1 MPSRSASARTPGTTC
16 QHIQAMSTMTQ
27 GWRCP
32 VQDRHRRMRKAPQD
46 IERNLPWLTNDP
58 WTASPMAI
66 RPNRLPNASIGRR
79 LHSKVDDR
87 ASRRPQQHHEQKPGA
102 HTGHTAVRMRRH
114 RVSDLQP
121 PDPNDKCSCGF
132 LPVLTNTPEGSGRA
146 APTPGT
152 TRDADRTQATEV
164 FACRNLLCSRIV
176 WHETCR
182 HPTTPFNRAKR
193 STSWLAVPIASQ
205 DMGTEGL
212 VKSDAPSNSDRPP
225 PHDRCAMTVRRRTLE
240 NTAPQRW
247 RLMMSRSTRPRA
259 QPSDPYPSQASVS

>member
-1 MPSRSASARTPGTTC
+1 MSEAPLRRASMPSRSASARTPGTTC

-27 GWRCP
+27 GWRCQ
-32 VQDRHRRMRKAPQD
+32 VKDRHRRMRKAPQD

-66 RPNRLPNASIGRR
+66 RPNRSPNASIGRR

-132 LPVLTNTPEGSGRA
+132 SPCANEHTRRVWASRA
-146 APTPGT
+146 HTGDYPRCRPNASHRGVRLSKPALL
-152 TRDADRTQATEV
+152 AD
-164 FACRNLLCSRIV
+164 C
-176 WHETCR
+176 
-182 HPTTPFNRAKR
+182 
-193 STSWLAVPIASQ
+193 LA
-205 DMGTEGL
+205 
-212 VKSDAPSNSDRPP
+212 
-225 PHDRCAMTVRRRTLE
+225 
-240 NTAPQRW
+240 
-247 RLMMSRSTRPRA
+247 
-259 QPSDPYPSQASVS
+259 